1 MSKMQT
7 FELVFRTNESVS
19 NTLTIHTDLT
29 SEQIYIANE
38 NISVFNFGPFA
49 TYDQVSPDV
58 LNMLHAI
65 DALYE
70 LIQLEHIY
78 IADGEEFDHK
88 DEYYEWVNSI
98 VDDFTNARLYF
109 GSVFGYF
116 ETYIVILKSM
126 FPDNIIAYPKLDG
139 IIQVTI

>member
-1 MSKMQT
+1 
-7 FELVFRTNESVS
+7 
-19 NTLTIHTDLT
+19 
-29 SEQIYIANE
+29 
-38 NISVFNFGPFA
+38 
-49 TYDQVSPDV
+49 
-58 LNMLHAI
+58 MLHAI

-98 VDDFTNARLYF
+98 VDDFTNTRLYF

-126 FPDNIIAYPKLDG
+126 FPDNVIAYPKLDG